1 MYAQVTANE
10 VTTTAGR
17 LPGAA
22 RRLDTREWVM
32 GLDTAPTDLQQACG
46 WYTVTDTTRPAD
58 DATTTYDRS
67 VTWDGTNATV
77 TWTARP
83 KTQAELD
90 ADTQTT
96 NRTTIQT
103 QAKTALANNRTY
115 LAIATPT
122 TAQMRAQIDALTRQ
136 HQGMIR
142 LLLGQLDGT
151 N

>member
-10 VTTTAGR
+10 VTTIGN
-17 LPGAA
+17 LPTSA
-22 RRLDTREWVM
+22 RRLDTQEWVM
-32 GLDTAPTDLQQACG
+32 GLATAPDTLVQACG
-46 WYTVTDTTRPAD
+46 YYPVTDVPKPAD
-58 DATTTYDRS
+58 TATDTFDRS
-67 VTWDGTNATV
+67 VQLVNGTPTV
-77 TWTARP
+77 TWTQRP
-83 KTQAELD
+83 MTADEL
-90 ADTQTT
+90 AAATATK
-96 NRTTIQT
+96 NRATIQN
-103 QAKTALANNRTY
+103 QATTALANNRTY

>member
-1 MYAQVTANE
+1 MYAQVTDNA
-10 VTTTAGR
+10 VTSVGG
-17 LPGAA
+17 LPNSA
-22 RRLDTREWVM
+22 RRLDTQEWVM
-32 GLDTAPTDLQQACG
+32 GLATAPTDLQHACG
-46 WYTVTDTTRPAD
+46 WYEIVDVTRPAE